1 MRIPSVPL
9 KRDSHSDSAAQPKN
23 SRSTKSR
30 GRRRRRSQRTFI
42 VLVCHHSNVSKT
54 LNRHFLANKI
64 SDVWPS
70 IVVAKLLFAY
80 FVKLPKPQT
89 RRVKYHIWWYHLVV
103 LCSTWMAFQ
112 HVWSKDCTSF
122 LITYNDVQS
131 WLPSYFTSF
140 YSASSPETVRTGR
153 RPQDRCDPGEETT
166 RWGPQWLVLPGQAP
180 GGGPRS
186 PGFRAERQSGQHL
199 QAEQRQVR
207 RLFFIYVWSFTI
219 NSLIRAISPSWVLY

>member
-1 MRIPSVPL
+1 MLKTWVRFSHPRDPFHLSQRMRIPSVPL

-23 SRSTKSR
+23 SRSSKSR

-89 RRVKYHIWWYHLVV
+89 TRVKYHMMI
-103 LCSTWMAFQ
+103 S
-112 HVWSKDCTSF
+112 
-122 LITYNDVQS
+122 
-131 WLPSYFTSF
+131 
-140 YSASSPETVRTGR
+140 
-153 RPQDRCDPGEETT
+153 
-166 RWGPQWLVLPGQAP
+166 P
-180 GGGPRS
+180 GGSLLDLNGLSELTDVIFHIFLFRFIPRNSQDWTTPSGP
-186 PGFRAERQSGQHL
+186 L
-199 QAEQRQVR
+199 
-207 RLFFIYVWSFTI
+207 
-219 NSLIRAISPSWVLY
+219 